1 MEGLVR
7 RKLGWAGYVCRKV
20 ADAMVTGGLG
30 VAGNCGTLDLLD
42 ENRVLRTY
50 PDVNFMIP
58 EESTDAFEKAV
69 LQRNPHMVV
78 TKVGGDYKNK
88 PSNDKKTPNKINV
101 EKGDLILD
109 ATVMYP
115 LRLDGKD
122 YFVFRA
128 PYKQSWV
135 RAPKEFMYSV
145 PAKLKG
151 VEFRVLNPS
160 ALYTAK
166 ISFGNC
172 ERDIE
177 DSKHLLRVVDDELR
191 EKMLPFA

>member
-1 MEGLVR
+1 MDNLVR
-7 RKLGWAGYVCRKV
+7 RQLGWAGYVCKRFD
-20 ADAMVTGGLG
+20 DAMVTGSIG
-30 VAGNCGTLDLLD
+30 VAGNCRTLDLPD
-42 ENRVLRTY
+42 EKGVPRAYR
-50 PDVNFMIP
+50 DVNFMIT
-58 EESTDAFEKAV
+58 EEIADAFEEAV
-69 LQRNPHMVV
+69 LRRDPKMVV
-78 TKVGGDYKNK
+78 TKVGGNYRNK
-88 PSNDKKTPNKINV
+88 PSNEKKSPNKIGAGNQ
-101 EKGDLILD
+101 DLILD

-115 LRLDGKD
+115 LRLDRKD

-151 VEFRVLNPS
+151 VEFRVLNPT

-166 ISFGNC
+166 ISFGKC

-177 DSKHLLRVVDDELR
+177 DSKHLLRVVDDQLR